1 MSFVEYFCDR
11 RVCARRQGGAGDVL
25 FGTAQDVRS
34 PVDDFAASV
43 ITQIHQQQ
51 IVGRELPLNSV
62 DSPSA
67 LLQCILVPSNSISTC
82 QVPDS
87 GEPCREVVA
96 FSRVASLRSLIFR
109 LATGPSHKLSGTW
122 AKWNL
127 IWQRAE
133 VASLPF
139 ISLAMALGASPPPL
153 PPTILLMIWWIAQLR

>member
-1 MSFVEYFCDR
+1 MNRGTILEVEKYLSFVEYFCDR

-82 QVPDS
+82 QGPKF
-87 GEPCREVVA
+87 RRTL
-96 FSRVASLRSLIFR
+96 SRGGGVSP
-109 LATGPSHKLSGTW
+109 G
-122 AKWNL
+122 
-127 IWQRAE
+127 
-133 VASLPF
+133 SLP
-139 ISLAMALGASPPPL
+139 
-153 PPTILLMIWWIAQLR
+153 